1 MSRIA
6 TRLVTDNLTG
16 RQIRVPAHMLAPQRI
31 TDSDVREHGSFAAAR
46 AVKWATNNGAE
57 Q

>member
-6 TRLVTDNLTG
+6 TRTVTDTLTG
-16 RQIRVPAHMLAPQRI
+16 NTIRVPAHMVAKDRI

-46 AVKWATNNGAE
+46 AAKWATNNGAAR
-57 Q
+57 